1 MARRRILGP
10 AGLAIGAVCAG
21 TVLAACGSGGT
32 ALARQACGLVD
43 QSVAQLSRASH
54 ASSAAAA
61 SADQQRAYVDLRR
74 ALPIAASANSADGE
88 WNALMTTISESARV
102 PEQHLVAALRSQC
115 QLAFSANP
123 QDAPPVPLTV
133 PGGSGKSPSTTTTSL
148 APGSTTTTAPPGVN
162 ATGPSSGARASGTSG
177 G

>member
-1 MARRRILGP
+1 MGRRRTFGP
-10 AGLAIGAVCAG
+10 AALAMGAVCAG
-21 TVLAACGSGGT
+21 ALLAACGNGGT

-43 QSVAQLSRASH
+43 QSVALLGRASH
-54 ASSAAAA
+54 APTSALATT
-61 SADQQRAYVDLRR
+61 DQQRAYNDLRR

-133 PGGSGKSPSTTTTSL
+133 PGGGGRSPSTTTTTVV
-148 APGSTTTTAPPGVN
+148 PGSTTTTAPPGVN
-162 ATGPSSGARASGTSG
+162 ATGPSSQGRAAGTSG